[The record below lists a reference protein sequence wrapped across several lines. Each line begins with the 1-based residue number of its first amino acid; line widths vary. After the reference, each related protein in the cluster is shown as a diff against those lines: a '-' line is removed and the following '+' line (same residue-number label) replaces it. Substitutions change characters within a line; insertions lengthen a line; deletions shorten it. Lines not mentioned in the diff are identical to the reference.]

1 MPYFRPQGNDFQ
13 IMVSEYSIESLLKAY
28 IDGNELKFNTTLSS
42 ETVGSLINDFE
53 RVFGDHDEV
62 LMIFKAKQTE
72 EFLPQVIISP
82 M

>member
-1 MPYFRPQGNDFQ
+1 
-13 IMVSEYSIESLLKAY
+13 MVSEYSIESLLKAY

-62 LMIFKAKQTE
+62 LMIFQAKPTA

>member
-1 MPYFRPQGNDFQ
+1 MPFFRPQGSDFQ

-28 IDGNELKFNTTLSS
+28 IDGNELKFNTTLGS

-62 LMIFKAKQTE
+62 LMIF
-72 EFLPQVIISP
+72 
-82 M
+82 